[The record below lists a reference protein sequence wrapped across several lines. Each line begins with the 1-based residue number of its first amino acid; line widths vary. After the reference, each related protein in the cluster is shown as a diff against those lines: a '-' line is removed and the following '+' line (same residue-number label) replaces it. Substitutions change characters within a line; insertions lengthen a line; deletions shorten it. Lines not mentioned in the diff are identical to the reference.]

1 MSIVALSPASVVV
14 TTVCFNNLPLVRFL
28 KDSEQPKCQRAHLS
42 GVDLLCKAHGLA
54 WHTGWAVVKAVVLS
68 PAQRLTLSSV

>member
-1 MSIVALSPASVVV
+1 MSIVALSPASVVA

-42 GVDLLCKAHGLA
+42 GGGLA
-54 WHTGWAVVKAVVLS
+54 L
-68 PAQRLTLSSV
+68 